1 MRECIG
7 ENEEIEDLINIVLN
21 KTNISFKLNR
31 LQTLPILVKCV
42 CENDLW
48 LERKIKIERGG
59 ERKRAVFKYY
69 VNTSYHTYI
78 YSVESEICTNS

>member
-31 LQTLPILVKCV
+31 LQTTILVKCV

-69 VNTSYHTYI
+69 VNTSYIYI

>member
-31 LQTLPILVKCV
+31 LQTTILVKCV

-48 LERKIKIERGG
+48 LEKKIKIERGR
-59 ERKRAVFKYY
+59 EKESSFN
-69 VNTSYHTYI
+69 NT
-78 YSVESEICTNS
+78 C

>member
-31 LQTLPILVKCV
+31 LQIIIYHFSNVFVKTIFG
-42 CENDLW
+42 W
-48 LERKIKIERGG
+48 RKKL
-59 ERKRAVFKYY
+59 K
-69 VNTSYHTYI
+69 
-78 YSVESEICTNS
+78 

>member
-1 MRECIG
+1 MKK
-7 ENEEIEDLINIVLN
+7 IEDLINIVLN

-31 LQTLPILVKCV
+31 LQTTILVKCV

-59 ERKRAVFKYY
+59 ERKRAVFKYGHITF
-69 VNTSYHTYI
+69 NTSYIYI
-78 YSVESEICTNS
+78 LCRV

>member
-31 LQTLPILVKCV
+31 LQTTILVKCV

-48 LERKIKIERGG
+48 FG
-59 ERKRAVFKYY
+59 EK
-69 VNTSYHTYI
+69 N
-78 YSVESEICTNS
+78 

>member
-1 MRECIG
+1 MKK
-7 ENEEIEDLINIVLN
+7 IEDLINIVLN

-31 LQTLPILVKCV
+31 LQTTILVKCV

-69 VNTSYHTYI
+69 VNTSYIYI
-78 YSVESEICTNS
+78 LCRV